1 MKYIYDYTAYQITS
15 NGAEMIDG
23 KIISSNSPLKVK
35 KWSTYNNKI
44 LKCITVMSAPE
55 EYMKEY
61 GSKRQEPRT
70 KQRRKSK
77 K

>member
-15 NGAEMIDG
+15 NGAEMIDS
-23 KIISSNSPLKVK
+23 KIIASDNPLKVK
-35 KWSTYNNKI
+35 NWGTYNNKI

-61 GSKRQEPRT
+61 GKQEPRT